1 MADNMVCV
9 FPGVVLPD
17 DAVVEA
23 FVLIGKAPALGVDAE
38 PTTIGNS
45 ALIRSHSVI
54 YAGCTIGDNFQCGHH
69 VTIRESTEIGNG
81 VSIGT
86 GCVIEHHVVIED
98 RVRLH
103 SNVFVPEFSVLRR
116 GCWLGPNVVL
126 TNAKYPLSPEAKQN
140 LLGPTIMPGAK
151 IGANATLLPG
161 VTIGRD
167 SLIGAG
173 TVVVRDVP
181 DRAVVV
187 GNPGDPIKTLAEL
200 PYES

>member
-1 MADNMVCV
+1 MVDNMVCV
-9 FPGVVLPD
+9 LPGVVLPD

-23 FVLIGKAPALGVDAE
+23 FVLIGKAPAPGVE
-38 PTTIGNS
+38 VGPTTIGRS
-45 ALIRSHSVI
+45 VLIRSHSVI
-54 YAGCTIGDNFQCGHH
+54 YAGCTIGDRFQCGHH
-69 VTIRESTEIGNG
+69 VTIREAAEIGND

-98 RVRLH
+98 GVRLH
-103 SNVFVPEFSVLRR
+103 SNVFVPEFSVLRA

-126 TNAKYPLSPEAKQN
+126 TNAKYPQSPGVKQN
-140 LLGPTIMPGAK
+140 LIGPTIMPGAK
-151 IGANATLLPG
+151 VGANATVLPG

-187 GNPGDPIKTLAEL
+187 GNPGDRIKTLAEL